1 MPAEQISLMLGHVV
15 SDSRDVTEIYAP
27 YDPDYCVDAV
37 AALDSYVRRVLA
49 LAAAPVSPG
58 YHPNALLGSAA
69 GAAKSLKLLVG
80 ATGFEPVTPTM
91 SMRKRAIKIRDI
103 ARRLMPGTPLKSQQ
117 VSSLRP
123 NNARDASYRGRA

>member
-1 MPAEQISLMLGHVV
+1 MLGHVV

-37 AALDSYVRRVLA
+37 AALDIYVRRVQA
-49 LAAAPVSPG
+49 LAAAIVSPG

-69 GAAKSLKLLVG
+69 GAGKSLKLLVG

-91 SMRKRAIKIRDI
+91 S
-103 ARRLMPGTPLKSQQ
+103 T
-117 VSSLRP
+117 
-123 NNARDASYRGRA
+123 